1 MSSKVSERIKVVE
14 FENID
19 DLSQDDLQLYHTHL
33 YCHRGSIRFLFNDV
47 ELECIGGQFLFWFA
61 GSRLSAILLSK
72 NFKATVLMV
81 EKDFLLD
88 NVPDQGWSI
97 NAQLHSR
104 VHPVKVIHHQQDRI
118 RIVNNFKTL
127 NERYSESTHR
137 FYEEGIKLQM
147 QLFILDM
154 WHLFANEY
162 EQRKHSLQTGT
173 LYQRFIKLLEDHCM
187 QNREVS
193 FYSDKL
199 NISAKYLNHLSKLHS
214 GMTASEW
221 IQRHVRERLIIL
233 LQNKNLNISEIANQM
248 HFSSKSFF
256 SSYVKKLLG
265 VSPTDYRA
273 RLN

>member
-1 MSSKVSERIKVVE
+1 MSSKESERIKLVE
-14 FENID
+14 FENGGQ
-19 DLSQDDLQLYHTHL
+19 LSQDDLQLYHTHL

-47 ELECIGGQFLFWFA
+47 EMECIGGQFLFWFA
-61 GSRLSAILLSK
+61 GSLLSEIHLSK
-72 NFKATVLMV
+72 NFKATVLLV
-81 EKDFLLD
+81 EKDYLLD

-104 VHPVKVIHHQQDRI
+104 VHPVKVIHDQQDRI
-118 RIVNNFKTL
+118 KIVNNFKTL
-127 NERYSESTHR
+127 NERYLESTHR
-137 FYEEGIKLQM
+137 FYEEGLKLQM